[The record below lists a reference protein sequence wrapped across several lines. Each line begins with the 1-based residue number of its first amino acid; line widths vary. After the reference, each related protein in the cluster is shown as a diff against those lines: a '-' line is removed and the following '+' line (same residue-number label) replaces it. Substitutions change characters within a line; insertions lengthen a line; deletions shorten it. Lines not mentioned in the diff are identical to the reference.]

1 MDPVMTEKRNGCEL
15 VTLGLSR
22 AGRIALLI
30 SSLVTKPS
38 HADAINCVCEMKKRG
53 KVHNTIL

>member
-15 VTLGLSR
+15 VTLSR